1 MTTENNSVKL
11 AENIV
16 ELYQNGV
23 ITPFE
28 MIGQISSLYNKEI
41 ENETTEKK
49 DLVSLFMLKMIVKGM
64 EAEIEKVF

>member
-1 MTTENNSVKL
+1 
-11 AENIV
+11 
-16 ELYQNGV
+16 
-23 ITPFE
+23 